1 MELLLVLLVLGG
13 DGMLGLLLHPLDKVL
28 HVLEGFDLMGDR
40 GTTGGW
46 VGGGKGLSFKMGI

>member
-1 MELLLVLLVLGG
+1 MLLVLGG